1 VSETG
6 KITVRFR
13 GVRGSIPAPAPEN
26 MRYGGHTSCVE
37 IRCDD
42 QLLILDAGS
51 GIRGLGDELL
61 QNAQGNPVEA
71 TLLLSHSH
79 WDHIQGLPFFAP
91 GYSPRNRI
99 TVFGARGRGEKLQRA
114 LATQMTPPH
123 FPVGLEQ
130 MRGLEAVR
138 ELSSDA
144 TKFGDLLVRTTPLN
158 HPGGCTGFRIECPAG
173 HVAYLPDHEPYV
185 SEGDQTAGSAQG
197 ALIEFIR
204 GVDLLILD
212 TQYTA
217 KEYANRVGWGH
228 GCLPESV
235 QLAVESGAR
244 RLLLFHHDPTHD
256 DRLLDHMVE
265 VARAT
270 AAGSPLIIDA
280 ASEHETI
287 SFTQSNIGVIPTIG
301 FSPFHPMISPPA
313 GSEVFGKISR

>member
-1 VSETG
+1 MSEIG
-6 KITVRFR
+6 KMTVRFR

-26 MRYGGHTSCVE
+26 MRYGGNTSCVE
-37 IRCDD
+37 IRFGD

-51 GIRGLGDELL
+51 GIRLLGDELL
-61 QNAQGNPVEA
+61 LSAQSSPIEA

-91 GYSPRNRI
+91 GYSPKNRI
-99 TVFGARGRGEKLQRA
+99 TVFGACGRGEQLQRA
-114 LATQMTPPH
+114 LATQMTPLH

-173 HVAYLPDHEPYV
+173 HVAYLPDHEPYRNNA
-185 SEGDQTAGSAQG
+185 DQSGNSAQC
-197 ALIEFIR
+197 ALIEFVR

-212 TQYTA
+212 TQYTSD
-217 KEYANRVGWGH
+217 EYDRRIGWGH
-228 GCLPESV
+228 GCLPDSV
-235 QLAVESGAR
+235 QLAIDSGAR
-244 RLLLFHHDPTHD
+244 RLLLFHHDPSHD
-256 DRLLDHMVE
+256 DRQLDHIVE

-280 ASEHETI
+280 ASEHEII
-287 SFTQSNIGVIPTIG
+287 SFTLSDIGVIPTIG
-301 FSPFHPMISPPA
+301 LLSLQPMISPMAPSST
-313 GSEVFGKISR
+313 SEKVH